1 MNVAVLTEIIKET
14 KTNWRFIFESPL
26 YDNINFVPGQLVQLG
41 FMESDEANGVPEH
54 MVVRNYSVASFP
66 DGSNK
71 FELIVTY
78 LPGGQMSKKLFYDS
92 KIGDE
97 FYYKGPMGVFTLPD
111 NLMDRDIYFVSTGSG
126 ISPFRSMINYLHQN
140 KIPFKNIKLFFGTR
154 TEDDLLYRKELETIQ
169 EELPNFEYIPTLSR
183 ENKSKLTHHDNFLA
197 KGYVHK
203 HYLKLIDD
211 MDEKPWVY
219 FCGWDRMIS
228 EGRKHLSDRGFEMM
242 KDIRVEIFG

>member
-1 MNVAVLTEIIKET
+1 MNIAVLVDIIKET

-26 YDNINFVPGQLVQLG
+26 YDNINFIPGQLVQLVAKPYAPSEG
-41 FMESDEANGVPEH
+41 GNAIQ
-54 MVVRNYSVASFP
+54 RNYSVASYP
-66 DGSNK
+66 DNTNR
-71 FELIVTY
+71 FELIITY
-78 LPGGQMSKKLFYDS
+78 LEGGQMSEYLFKDV

-97 FYYKGPMGVFTLPD
+97 FGYKGPMGVFTLPD
-111 NLMDRDIYFVSTGSG
+111 NLIDRDIYFVSTGSG

-169 EELPNFEYIPTLSR
+169 EELPNFEYVPVLSR
-183 ENKSKLTHHDNFLA
+183 EFRKEFR
-197 KGYVHK
+197 KGYVHE
-203 HYLKLIDD
+203 HYLDLIDSTD
-211 MDEKPWVY
+211 KKPWVY